1 MAIQDLISEVNSI
14 QTKKQAIKEAITA
27 KGVTSEG
34 KLSKFADEIKQ
45 ITTKEPDWYIVNKFR
60 YDNGN
65 EALLVRTSDKN
76 AISADKYQMV
86 EIGGGVTKSNSISN
100 SFYNINSNDFG
111 ITNGTY
117 FPRETAY
124 RSFSTSGNSSVV
136 FDGHNDNLK
145 LTFNNGKDIVFNDVN
160 TYNWL
165 KGYRNQPLAD
175 FNTLYLKSD
184 GINNTGVA
192 KTLKD
197 FLASSNET
205 RMSTLGDYGQN
216 PLLLI
221 DSSIMIQAMNL
232 RKMPKTGFIYYS
244 DKTVDAISL
253 SPVSYTNANSDFTF
267 YEDKEKLYGN
277 LSPGNYIHLY
287 IKKSLSLIVF
297 VSINFV
303 VDSNNQKHKNI
314 EVYIYDVNRA
324 YAAGIDFFKII
335 DKPFE
340 LYLTFSERAQ
350 QQLEQASNIKIFR
363 RQVLAANGTP
373 EAKPMYLNGLD
384 MLGRFIGIRGTFANN
399 KYINNLFSIKNG
411 SNEASYRNIDYRY
424 APWGSIYLAKQLGD
438 AIKANSPI
446 KAFIRL
452 NNDTNNMTF
461 VELEEMPN
469 DGNFTF
475 RIGYDCYGLSIYQKG
490 VNNDNRVIAVFTDK
504 SDESKCKIYRLKKA
518 GTSQYITNDM
528 FGTTEIDNQLFITAN
543 QPTIEYL
550 NKTPLSKVWTE
561 IQDVL
566 AHKND
571 FEAYS
576 EE

>member
-1 MAIQDLISEVNSI
+1 MAIQDLINEVNSI

-65 EALLVRTSDKN
+65 EALFVRTSDKN

-86 EIGGGVTKSNSISN
+86 EIGGGVTRDISIR
-100 SFYNINSNDFG
+100 FNSNYDGGFS
-111 ITNGTY
+111 IINGTY

-124 RSFSTSGNSSVV
+124 RSFSTFETSSVV

-145 LTFNNGKDIVFNDVN
+145 LRFRDGKEIVFKDVN

-184 GINNTGVA
+184 GISGKAA

-205 RMSTLGDYGQN
+205 RISTLGEYGQN
-216 PLLLI
+216 PFLLI

-232 RKMPKTGFIYYS
+232 KEMSKTGFIYYS
-244 DKTVDAISL
+244 DKTVDPIFL
-253 SPVSYTNANSDFTF
+253 RPVLYYDHYDKMDIPF
-267 YEDKEKLYGN
+267 YENKEKYYGN
-277 LSPGNYIHLY
+277 LSPGNYVHLFNGNDF
-287 IKKSLSLIVF
+287 LIVF
-297 VSINFV
+297 VSVNFV
-303 VDSNNQKHKNI
+303 VDSNGQKHKNI
-314 EVYIYDVNRA
+314 EVYIYSIVA
-324 YAAGIDFFKII
+324 LGGTKIYRI
-335 DKPFE
+335 TDKPFE
-340 LYLTFSERAQ
+340 LYLTFSKQAQ

-363 RQVLAANGTP
+363 KQVLAANGTP
-373 EAKPMYLNGLD
+373 EPEPPKPIYLNGLD
-384 MLGRFIGIRGTFANN
+384 MLGNFRGVRGTYANHR
-399 KYINNLFSIKNG
+399 YINNLFSIRNG
-411 SNEASYRNIDYRY
+411 RNEANYRNIDYRY
-424 APWGSIYLAKQLGD
+424 APWGSIYLTKQLGD

-475 RIGYDCYGLSIYQKG
+475 RIGYGCYGLTIYQKG
-490 VNNDNRVIAVFTDK
+490 VNNDNRVIAVFTDE
-504 SDESKCKIYRLKKA
+504 SDSKKCKIYRLKKA

-543 QPTIEYL
+543 QPTIDHIS
-550 NKTPLSKVWTE
+550 KTPLATVWTE

-566 AHKND
+566 AHKDD

-576 EE
+576 E